1 MFSQIETMSYNEIL
15 RNNQRGNKERA
26 LPVFSDIIGE
36 TSGKGRL
43 ADFIKDTESNISLI
57 INEPTIK
64 TNTYKKRI
72 SDLLDELKSQTETN
86 KRWLTLIGLL
96 ERKIIQYRLYRNIHI
111 SYSTQ
116 LQRSGS
122 NMFNYILLRAPFMD
136 LFTGKQ
142 EVRIYFKKLED
153 FEGFYSIEELK
164 EDEKFKSSAI
174 EAVRQEMENWMESE
188 GVSLEYIKEELS
200 KIEYEAHKTKIDLI
214 NKLSKT
220 ARQQK
225 K

>member
-1 MFSQIETMSYNEIL
+1 MSYNEIL
-15 RNNQRGNKERA
+15 RNSQRGNKERA

-36 TSGKGRL
+36 TAVKGRL
-43 ADFIKDTESNISLI
+43 SDFIKDTESNINLNIS
-57 INEPTIK
+57 EPTIK
-64 TNTYKKRI
+64 TNTYKKRMV
-72 SDLLDELKSQTETN
+72 DLLEELKSQTETN

-153 FEGFYSIEELK
+153 FAGFNSIEELK

-188 GVSLEYIKEELS
+188 GVSLEYIREELK
-200 KIEYEAHKTKIDLI
+200 KIEDEAHKAKIDLI

>member
-1 MFSQIETMSYNEIL
+1 MSYNEII
-15 RNNQRGNKERA
+15 RNSQRVNKERS

-36 TSGKGRL
+36 TIGKGRL
-43 ADFIKDTESNISLI
+43 ADFIKDTELNIVSNID
-57 INEPTIK
+57 EPTIK
-64 TNTYKKRI
+64 TNTYKKRMV
-72 SDLLDELKSQTETN
+72 DLLDELKSQTETN

-142 EVRIYFKKLED
+142 EVRIYFNKLED
-153 FEGFYSIEELK
+153 FAGFDSIEELK
-164 EDEKFKSSAI
+164 EDEKFRSSAI
-174 EAVRQEMENWMESE
+174 ESVRQEMEKWMDSE
-188 GVSLEYIKEELS
+188 GITLDYIREELK
-200 KIEYEAHKTKIDLI
+200 KIEDEAHKSKIDLI
-214 NKLSKT
+214 NKLSKN